1 MPIDFH
7 QHVMV
12 PTEYDAGNPRTGE
25 HIVAHINA
33 HGGGKA
39 VVLPIDE
46 GNSTA
51 MSKENWGKRQSAMRT
66 DYALQAYARF
76 PDVVIPFCHVD
87 PLHPDVLNEIHRYHE
102 AGCMGFGEHK
112 VRLPVDHP
120 DSLDIY
126 ELCGKLGWVVL
137 LHFEYRNYNYNF
149 EQFDQVLEAFP
160 DTTFVAHAQ
169 AWWANVSAEVPR
181 DWRAEGYTSYPPGPV
196 VRGGLSD
203 QWLSKYPN
211 LYGDMSAGSGLNA
224 ISRDPEFGAEFVNR
238 HWNQLL
244 WATDCHCLDGKGN
257 WEGVRPRPCFAS
269 QPCPYSKSIATRKR
283 NTTRSRK
290 ATPSACWD
298 FRQ

>member
-120 DSLDIY
+120 GQPGHLRALRQVGLGGAPSL
-126 ELCGKLGWVVL
+126 
-137 LHFEYRNYNYNF
+137 R
-149 EQFDQVLEAFP
+149 
-160 DTTFVAHAQ
+160 
-169 AWWANVSAEVPR
+169 VPQLQLQL
-181 DWRAEGYTSYPPGPV
+181 
-196 VRGGLSD
+196 RG
-203 QWLSKYPN
+203 
-211 LYGDMSAGSGLNA
+211 
-224 ISRDPEFGAEFVNR
+224 V
-238 HWNQLL
+238 
-244 WATDCHCLDGKGN
+244 
-257 WEGVRPRPCFAS
+257 
-269 QPCPYSKSIATRKR
+269 
-283 NTTRSRK
+283 
-290 ATPSACWD
+290 
-298 FRQ
+298 

>member
-39 VVLPIDE
+39 VVLPLAK

-51 MSKENWGKRQSAMRT
+51 MAKENWGKDQTAMRT
-66 DYALQAYARF
+66 DYALQAYNRF

-87 PLHPDVLNEIHRYHE
+87 PLHPDALDEIHRYHE

-137 LHFEYRNYNYNF
+137 LHFR
-149 EQFDQVLEAFP
+149 
-160 DTTFVAHAQ
+160 
-169 AWWANVSAEVPR
+169 VP
-181 DWRAEGYTSYPPGPV
+181 
-196 VRGGLSD
+196 
-203 QWLSKYPN
+203 
-211 LYGDMSAGSGLNA
+211 
-224 ISRDPEFGAEFVNR
+224 
-238 HWNQLL
+238 
-244 WATDCHCLDGKGN
+244 
-257 WEGVRPRPCFAS
+257 
-269 QPCPYSKSIATRKR
+269 
-283 NTTRSRK
+283 
-290 ATPSACWD
+290 
-298 FRQ
+298 

>member
-7 QHVMV
+7 QHIMV
-12 PTEYDAGNPRTGE
+12 PTEYDAGNARVGE
-25 HIVAHINA
+25 HVVAHIDA

-39 VVLPIDE
+39 VVLPLAK

-51 MSKENWGKRQSAMRT
+51 MAKEKWGKDQTAMRT
-66 DYALQAYARF
+66 DYALQAYDRF
-76 PDVVIPFCHVD
+76 PDTIIPFCHVD
-87 PLHPDVLNEIHRYHE
+87 PLHPDALDEIHRYHE

-149 EQFDQVLEAFP
+149 EVFDQVLESFP
-160 DTTFVAHAQ
+160 DTVFVAHAQ

-211 LYGDMSAGSGLNA
+211 LYGDLSAGSGLNA

-257 WEGVRPRPCFAS
+257 WESVKPRPCFAS
-269 QPCPYSKSIATRKR
+269 QTLPLLKEYCETEEKYHAITQGNAERVLGL
-283 NTTRSRK
+283 
-290 ATPSACWD
+290 
-298 FRQ
+298 